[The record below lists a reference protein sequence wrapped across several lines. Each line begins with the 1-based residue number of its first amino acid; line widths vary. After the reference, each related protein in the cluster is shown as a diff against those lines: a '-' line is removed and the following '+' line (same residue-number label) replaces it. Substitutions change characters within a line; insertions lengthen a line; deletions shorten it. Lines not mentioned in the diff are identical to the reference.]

1 MKIESK
7 TKLELFTEKFS
18 ILIDFKKYLEEE
30 GKSENTISSYLQ
42 SLKSFFEYCQYEE
55 DSDFEKLDRM
65 FITEFKGYL
74 SRAPKLCKPKTI
86 NAKLSAISE
95 FNRFLVS
102 KGINEKMEITKK
114 DFIKIQEDYL
124 SPGTLTYE
132 EVEYIRRSILLKK
145 DKRLKKVEKS
155 KGTQFILKKKRDYLI
170 VTMLAFTGL
179 RVSELIDLYLDDFLK
194 FERGSTEGVFDEG
207 AKFFMV
213 RDGKGNK
220 SRIVP
225 MFPEIIEP
233 LKSYIEAREE
243 DNKIKEKEGK
253 KVIDCPYLLTG
264 RQNKKLDRSTINSVL
279 KEYNINPHAFRH
291 FIATYLLNEK
301 GFDMKEVQGI
311 LGHASLNTLSIY
323 THTSID
329 TMLSKYNS
337 N

>member
-7 TKLELFTEKFS
+7 TRLELFTEKFS
-18 ILIDFKKYLEEE
+18 ILIDFKKYLEKE
-30 GKSENTISSYLQ
+30 GKSKNTISSYLQ

-74 SRAPKLCKPKTI
+74 ARAPRLCKPKTI

-95 FNRFLVS
+95 FNRFLVI

-114 DFIKIQEDYL
+114 DFVKIQQDYL
-124 SPGTLTYE
+124 SPSTLTYE
-132 EVEYIRRSILLKK
+132 EVENIRRSILLKK

-194 FERGSTEGVFDEG
+194 FERGSTEGTFNEE
-207 AKFFMV
+207 AKLFTV

-220 SRIVP
+220 SRVIP

-243 DNKIKEKEGK
+243 DNRIKEKEGK
-253 KVIDCPYLLTG
+253 KIIDCPYLLTG
-264 RQNKKLDRSTINSVL
+264 RQNKKLDRSTINNIL

>member
-1 MKIESK
+1 MKTKSK

-42 SLKSFFEYCQYEE
+42 SLKSFFEYCQYDNDE
-55 DSDFEKLDRM
+55 DFERLDRM
-65 FITEFKGYL
+65 FITEFKGCL
-74 SRAPKLCKPKTI
+74 ARAPRLCKPKTI

-95 FNRFLVS
+95 FNRFLVI

-114 DFIKIQEDYL
+114 DFVKIQQDYL
-124 SPGTLTYE
+124 SPSTLTYE
-132 EVEYIRRSILLKK
+132 EVENIRRSILLKK

-194 FERGSTEGVFDEG
+194 FERGSTEGTFNEE
-207 AKFFMV
+207 AKLFTV

-220 SRIVP
+220 SRVIP

-243 DNKIKEKEGK
+243 DNRIKEKEGK
-253 KVIDCPYLLTG
+253 KIIDCPYLLTG
-264 RQNKKLDRSTINSVL
+264 RQNKKLDRSTINNIL